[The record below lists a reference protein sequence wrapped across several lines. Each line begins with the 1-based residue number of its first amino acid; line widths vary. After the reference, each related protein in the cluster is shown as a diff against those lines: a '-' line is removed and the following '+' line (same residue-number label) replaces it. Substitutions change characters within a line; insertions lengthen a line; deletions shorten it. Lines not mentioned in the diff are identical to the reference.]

1 MSAGI
6 AASTTMYPSA
16 VWRLTFKV
24 VPLTSTFL
32 ANVSWGTPSSS
43 ARMGGTMPVLPSYD
57 SVAQIT
63 RSGDSAL
70 IAAASALPVSS
81 ASAPA
86 SFSSVIRMPR
96 SAPMDRPL
104 RIASLARSGP
114 IDTSTT
120 SPPCASLSC
129 SPSSIPHSSP
139 GSRTTSLSRAS
150 VLSDSRAWVELGSGT
165 CLTVTTIFTTKPPFG
180 GRGCSIIARS
190 DRRPEPQ
197 VVVRSVEAADHVAV
211 DVLQPGHLHAR
222 EHFGGAPVAA
232 VQRRADDRQRGLPV
246 CRTNW
251 LGPAVDTGNG
261 GVTSAGG
268 RDRDVRDIG
277 CDIGHVARHHED
289 RIQTGGEQAGLDAG
303 ERTAGPLAV
312 EHDAI
317 RDRLLQLLGLG
328 ERDHHLG
335 ERGSE
340 AIHDPA
346 EQDRVPHLEPRLR
359 PPHAPARAAGEH
371 EQRGFHDHYHRPCP

>member
-6 AASTTMYPSA
+6 AASTTMQPSA

-43 ARMGGTMPVLPSYD
+43 ARIGGTMPVLPSYD

-86 SFSSVIRMPR
+86 SFSSVMRMPR
-96 SAPMDRPL
+96 SDPMDRPL

-139 GSRTTSLSRAS
+139 GSTTASLSRAS

-197 VVVRSVEAADHVAV
+197 VVVRGVETADDIAF

-222 EHFGGAPVAA
+222 EHLGGAPVAT

-246 CRTNW
+246 RRTNW
-251 LGPAVDTGNG
+251 LGPAVDSGNG
-261 GVTSAGG
+261 CVTRAGG

-277 CDIGHVARHHED
+277 CDIGHVAGHHED
-289 RIQTGGEQAGLDAG
+289 RIEARGEQSGLDAG
-303 ERTAGPLAV
+303 ERAARALAV
-312 EHDAI
+312 EDHAI
-317 RDRLLQLLGLG
+317 RDRLFQLLGLG
-328 ERDHHLG
+328 ERDHHLRKRGG
-335 ERGSE
+335 EPV
-340 AIHDPA
+340 HHPA

-359 PPHAPARAAGEH
+359 PGHPPALAAGEH
-371 EQRGFHDHYHRPCP
+371 EQRGFHGDYHRPCS